1 MNEAPLKRD
10 VYRPT
15 SRPVLKDPDDAL
27 KTEWVMVPFD
37 GSPQPPGPEYLEL
50 EMTDPVVTG
59 EAIVGQ
65 TLTCSQP
72 TVTGGSGDHGF
83 IYTWKLVGSAETTF
97 ADGREVVVPPG
108 VVGKQ
113 GYCEVVVT
121 DVTADQSISKDS
133 NVVGPVA
140 PAREDIT
147 VTNSAQ
153 WADSG
158 NNYFL
163 GETVYAETA
172 GFTGG
177 SAATTTYRWRIQ
189 ARPSADDDWTNYSWN
204 TYTDHAEEVSF
215 ACPIVGQIRFQCQA
229 RDTGV
234 DPVQQVNS
242 FATVQTVGQRTIGDV
257 VVTVDGNVVA
267 GEESEDTIQTMT
279 GQEHIIIL
287 TPDGD
292 ATGMKSDFQVRGG
305 EARISQTANSCVV
318 TIQGLYPGSV
328 HVACKIE
335 DRNTVEGEWSQR
347 VVFIIREG
355 EERNYP
361 PKATWEPLHPPLG
374 ELLEVQCNRT
384 VIIDQEIE
392 SNYQVN
398 YEWEVNDPYSV
409 NTNPGEH
416 GVAVNL
422 ANMQR
427 LYPEMGWIEAIAA
440 GPQLVLH
447 CTNPPDGEQDN
458 RFHLRFTAHSKHPGI
473 EPPYQ
478 SSYTKVRFLP

>member
-1 MNEAPLKRD
+1 MTVTNTAKRD

-15 SRPVLKDPDDAL
+15 MRRQLLTPGNKGVEVIMVECNSDPNAP
-27 KTEWVMVPFD
+27 EP
-37 GSPQPPGPEYLEL
+37 GPGPEYADL

-59 EAIVGQ
+59 DAIVGE
-65 TLTCSQP
+65 TLTCSEP
-72 TVTGGSGDHGF
+72 TVTGGSGDHDF
-83 IYTWKLVGSAETTF
+83 IYTWKLVDSSGTTF
-97 ADGREVVVPPG
+97 ATGPEVVVPPG

-113 GYCEVVVT
+113 GYCEVAVT
-121 DVTADQSISKDS
+121 DVTADQSISKNS

-140 PAREDIT
+140 VAPLVVTDPVVTGGPFAGDTVTITEPVVSGGVGPYDIQYSKAYDSDNPATVFEDIT
-147 VTNSAQ
+147 AIIPLKDV
-153 WADSG
+153 
-158 NNYFL
+158 
-163 GETVYAETA
+163 GETIKCCAVVT
-172 GFTGG
+172 
-177 SAATTTYRWRIQ
+177 
-189 ARPSADDDWTNYSWN
+189 
-204 TYTDHAEEVSF
+204 
-215 ACPIVGQIRFQCQA
+215 
-229 RDTGV
+229 DTGWKDGEV
-234 DPVQQVNS
+234 VTVYSNS
-242 FATVQTVGQRTIGDV
+242 IGPIEQREIGNV

-267 GEESEDTIQTMT
+267 GEEPEDTIQTAT

-287 TPDGD
+287 TPDGN
-292 ATGMKSDFQVRGG
+292 ATDLKSDFQVRSG
-305 EARISQTANSCVV
+305 EARISQTANSCIV
-318 TIQGLYPGSV
+318 TIQGAYPGSV
-328 HVACKIE
+328 HVQCKIE
-335 DRNTVEGEWSQR
+335 DRNTLEEEWSQR
-347 VVFIIREG
+347 VVFIIRDG
-355 EERNYP
+355 EERDFP
-361 PKATWEPLHPPLG
+361 PKATWEPLNPPLG
-374 ELLEVQCNRT
+374 ELLEVQCNQKVT
-384 VIIDQEIE
+384 IDQEIE